1 MASFAKRK
9 VVRGFDRV
17 KPREQLSEVRVSG
30 SPRGP
35 QRIRPQ
41 LGRYRKACCHY
52 PPVNIEKS
60 LAGKHRI
67 KTFVNKRQ

>member
-17 KPREQLSEVRVSG
+17 KPREQLSEVHVSG

-35 QRIRPQ
+35 QHIRPQ
-41 LGRYRKACCHY
+41 LG
-52 PPVNIEKS
+52 
-60 LAGKHRI
+60 
-67 KTFVNKRQ
+67 